1 MFFFIAG
8 NTKKLAGEE
17 TRQISRNGNFTT
29 AQIRVFKNYITLFFI
44 PLIPLGKTYSIYL
57 PQTGEYY
64 EHGTFSKMPHDL
76 LAICKEAG
84 RKY

>member
-8 NTKKLAGEE
+8 NSKKLVGEE
-17 TRQISRNGNFTT
+17 TRQIGWKGNFTT

-44 PLIPLGKTYSIYL
+44 PLIPLGKKYSIFL

-64 EHGTFSKMPHDL
+64 ENNYFSKMPEDL
-76 LAICKEAG
+76 LEICKETG